1 MNKNNEVISLAK
13 ELIRRPTITP
23 KDLGCQEI
31 FKDKLLK
38 LGFKCEDMIF
48 DDTTNLWAR
57 KGSKSPL
64 LVFAG
69 HTDVVPTGPLEQ
81 WDLPPFAAV
90 ESDGYIHGRGAA
102 DMKGSLAS
110 MLVAIENFV
119 KDNPNFNGSLGLLI
133 TSDEEGPFINGTTKV
148 VDTLMARN
156 ELIDMCIVGE
166 PSSTNFVGDVI
177 KNGRRGSVS
186 GKLIVKGVQGHVAY
200 PHLAKNAIHL
210 SSQIIN
216 KLTEI
221 KWDSGNEFF
230 PPTSFQISN
239 INGGTGAANVIPGD
253 CEISF
258 NLRHSNETDAENI
271 KNTIERVIN
280 DLDIEFSIDWQING
294 LPFLTESGPL
304 LDAVK
309 DAVKE
314 VNNID
319 AKVLTT
325 GGTSDGRFIAK
336 MGAQVVELGPVNKT
350 IHKLNEKVK
359 TDDLTSLYEMY
370 YKIIEKVML

>member
-1 MNKNNEVISLAK
+1 MKNYNQSFSSL
-13 ELIRRPTITP
+13 
-23 KDLGCQEI
+23 
-31 FKDKLLK
+31 
-38 LGFKCEDMIF
+38 
-48 DDTTNLWAR
+48 NL
-57 KGSKSPL
+57 
-64 LVFAG
+64 
-69 HTDVVPTGPLEQ
+69 
-81 WDLPPFAAV
+81 
-90 ESDGYIHGRGAA
+90 
-102 DMKGSLAS
+102 
-110 MLVAIENFV
+110 
-119 KDNPNFNGSLGLLI
+119 
-133 TSDEEGPFINGTTKV
+133 
-148 VDTLMARN
+148 
-156 ELIDMCIVGE
+156 
-166 PSSTNFVGDVI
+166 
-177 KNGRRGSVS
+177 
-186 GKLIVKGVQGHVAY
+186 
-200 PHLAKNAIHL
+200 
-210 SSQIIN
+210 

-221 KWDSGNEFF
+221 KWDNGNEFF

-239 INGGTGAANVIPGD
+239 INGGTGATNVIPGD

-280 DLDIEFSIDWQING
+280 DLDIEFSIDWQVNG